1 MKNDLSLRAW
11 ARWWEVSYSIAR
23 RELTSLVVL
32 LLLASSVWAFVEIAD
47 AVIEEE
53 ARSVDTA
60 IMLSLRSPDDPAD
73 PLGPPRLEEIV
84 RDFTALGSGAVL
96 TLVTL
101 AVAGFLALQR
111 RTRSMVLLLV
121 ATGAGAMLSS
131 LLKLGFDRPR
141 PELVPHETL
150 VYSASFPSGHS
161 MMSAVVYLTLG
172 ALLARVQPGIRIK
185 AYILSL
191 ALLLTLL
198 VGVSRV
204 YLGVHWPSD
213 VVAGWAAGAAWALLW
228 WLVARWTQSHGQL
241 D

>member
-1 MKNDLSLRAW
+1 MNDEVSRGAA
-11 ARWWEVSYSIAR
+11 ARWWQTSYVIAR
-23 RELTSLVVL
+23 QELVSLVVL
-32 LLLASSVWAFVEIAD
+32 FLIATSVWAFVEIAD
-47 AVIEEE
+47 AVIENETH
-53 ARSVDTA
+53 SVDAA
-60 IMLSLRSPDDPAD
+60 ILLSLRSPVDPTD

-96 TLVTL
+96 ALVTL

-111 RTRSMVLLLV
+111 RIRSMVLLLV

-185 AYILSL
+185 AYVLSL
-191 ALLLTLL
+191 ALLVTLL

-213 VVAGWAAGAAWALLW
+213 VAAGWAAGAAWALLW

>member
-1 MKNDLSLRAW
+1 MKNDLRLRAW

-23 RELTSLVVL
+23 RELTSLVLL

-53 ARSVDTA
+53 AHSVDTA
-60 IMLSLRSPDDPAD
+60 ILLSLRSQDDPAD

-101 AVAGFLALQR
+101 AVAGFLALQQR
-111 RTRSMVLLLV
+111 IRSMVLLLV

-213 VVAGWAAGAAWALLW
+213 VVAGWTAGAAWALLW